1 MIFGANAN
9 HVQPRGAIPSALRGV
24 SSADAMKLRAAK
36 QMAEI
41 TKKIAAQ
48 NTSSSRKH
56 SHPPPTSTNSRR
68 TKKPRVTI
76 ADSPSHEEGE
86 SPTLNL
92 NRDVFQ
98 TADSDSSSAMD
109 NDSDDNEAG
118 DKLRGAHGQF
128 VPDQNKI
135 RLETYNEIDQE
146 NVYAMVAR
154 HREVFM
160 ERAFREGSG
169 AGNVICRPQ
178 AELDNIIFVLE
189 NWHVKENLNA
199 MEDGELKDA
208 LVKFRETHSNGY
220 KWSRTYCLEHI
231 ELPDGSPRTIIRRI
245 EKKAVGRIVVSR
257 EQVFDAIDEWH
268 RHNGHLGQERT
279 HTFCRQKY
287 YNTTQKLVRLYC
299 ETCFVCMSRNP
310 VIAPQK
316 GSRKPIRSNEFRE
329 RFQIDL
335 IDMRKLRKKNP
346 YGVLM
351 RWIITVKDHA
361 TGLVYIVCIP
371 RKRASFVA
379 HELEKLFGFIGYPSI
394 FHTDNGKEFTAK
406 LILQLLRNNN
416 PNILSVTGRP
426 RVPRDQG
433 SVENM
438 NRIVKR
444 VLGRVMAERRLQNQ
458 SSNWTELLG
467 SVMSAINSQAGRGK
481 NAAPSYN
488 AVFGQNIDQNFSCS
502 KEEARRCWTVSERLM
517 VSSFIMS
524 C

>member
-1 MIFGANAN
+1 MIRPVNAN
-9 HVQPRGAIPSALRGV
+9 QVKGRGATPRGRLD
-24 SSADAMKLRAAK
+24 ADAVKARAATE
-36 QMAEI
+36 MAAI
-41 TKKIAAQ
+41 TKKINSQSSTASSAKQ
-48 NTSSSRKH
+48 THPRPSSSTNKRSKKH
-56 SHPPPTSTNSRR
+56 RVTTEARSSQDADGQPPT
-68 TKKPRVTI
+68 V
-76 ADSPSHEEGE
+76 
-86 SPTLNL
+86 NL
-92 NRDVFQ
+92 NRDVFNS
-98 TADSDSSSAMD
+98 ADSDASSAVD
-109 NDSDDNEAG
+109 DESDNEGG
-118 DKLRGAHGQF
+118 DKLRGVHGQF
-128 VPDQNKI
+128 IPDQRKI
-135 RLETYNEIDQE
+135 NFDTYNQIDQD

-160 ERAFREGSG
+160 ERAFREGTG

-189 NWHVKENLNA
+189 NWHVKENLHA
-199 MEDGELKDA
+199 MEDGEMKDA

-220 KWSRTYCLEHI
+220 KWSRTFTLEHI
-231 ELPDGSPRTIIRRI
+231 ELPDGTPRTIIRRI

-329 RFQIDL
+329 RFQVDL

-361 TGLVYIVCIP
+361 TGLVYVVCIP

-444 VLGRVMAERRLQNQ
+444 VLGRIVAERRLQHQ

-488 AVFGQNIDQNFSCS
+488 AVFGQSMDQNFSCS
-502 KEEARRCWTVSERLM
+502 KEEARRCWTVAERLM
-517 VSSFIMS
+517 VSLTF
-524 C
+524 